1 MLPNFADRHP
11 DSNSTGE
18 SPMTAIWSASWVKVL
33 GTAYTP
39 RGRHQNCSLGVPAC
53 NPKPQTDININ
64 FPANCSSWFMLIF
77 FFSFLFI
84 FFFFNTVL
92 FVLSCR
98 SWDVV
103 DPLAWLARHSPGAQ
117 QFQDSLSVLSMVLL
131 GLHSQQEVVR
141 AVSRQVR
148 TKTRGLLCFL
158 VSEHRTCYFHLISW
172 TNWQWLSEDKR
183 GHDPFKNNV
192 SSIC

>member
-1 MLPNFADRHP
+1 MLPNFADQHA
-11 DSNSTGE
+11 DSKSTGE
-18 SPMTAIWSASWVKVL
+18 SPITAIGSATWVKVL

-39 RGRHQNCSLGVPAC
+39 RVRHQNCSLGVPAC

-64 FPANCSSWFMLIF
+64 FPANCSSCFMLMIF
-77 FFSFLFI
+77 FF

-92 FVLSCR
+92 FVLFCR

-103 DPLAWLARHSPGAQ
+103 DSLAWLARHSPGAQ

-148 TKTRGLLCFL
+148 SKTRGLLCFL
-158 VSEHRTCYFHLISW
+158 VSEHRTCYFHLIS
-172 TNWQWLSEDKR
+172 
-183 GHDPFKNNV
+183 
-192 SSIC
+192 